1 MKTKTILLSLLS
13 LVLLSCGNDYSD
25 YDPEE
30 MARAKESVD
39 MCYNIFTDWKK
50 TDSLYTRIKAENIKG
65 DSIDAVSYL
74 LKLKKDGDTLLITS
88 TDWQKYFDTIMTT
101 WDASIFG
108 EKDVISQIC
117 HSRIDIHDDYYN
129 DKKFGLFQCP
139 KSSPLI
145 PPSSDPSI
153 QAGINYLH
161 GEGIRT
167 EKLTYCETH
176 YIIDIDHIVVP
187 DAKDKE
193 AVITAYK
200 QIKDADLVFGYSERR
215 AEHTDSLR
223 ALNKYDWIKEHQ
235 YAYFRK
241 GRNDEPYRVY
251 EHALIHANNWIED
264 NSRYISALV
273 SKKGDLE
280 RILKDNYWEECA
292 ALGIEC
298 EIDTVVF

>member
-13 LVLLSCGNDYSD
+13 LSLLSCGNDYSD
-25 YDPEE
+25 YDPEA
-30 MARAKESVD
+30 MARTKESAD
-39 MCYNIFTDWKK
+39 MCYRIFTDWEK
-50 TDSLYTRIKAENIKG
+50 TDSLYIKAKAKNIKG
-65 DSIDAVSYL
+65 DSVDAITYQ
-74 LKLKKDGDTLLITS
+74 LKLKKDSDTLLIAS
-88 TDWQKYFDTIMTT
+88 TDWQTYFDTIMTT
-101 WDASIFG
+101 WNASIFG
-108 EKDVISQIC
+108 SKEVVAQIC
-117 HSRIDIHDDYYN
+117 HSHIDIHDDYYN
-129 DKKFGLFQCP
+129 DKKIGIFECP
-139 KSSPLI
+139 KSRPLI
-145 PPSSDPSI
+145 NPSSDPSI

-176 YIIDIDHIVVP
+176 YIIDIDRIVIP

-193 AVITAYK
+193 AVIAAYK

-215 AEHTDSLR
+215 AERTDSLR

-241 GRNDEPYRVY
+241 GRNDEQYKVY

-264 NSRYISALV
+264 NDRYISALV

-280 RILKDNYWEECA
+280 RILKENYWDECA
-292 ALGIEC
+292 ALGIERK
-298 EIDTVVF
+298 IDTILF